1 MWYKPWSKITNDEV
15 HIFWSLESS
24 YINRRDSLLLSEV
37 ARTPDN
43 PPFLYSDKLNS
54 INGERKFDKLGIK
67 SDKQHI
73 MKRV

>member
-24 YINRRDSLLLSEV
+24 DINRRDFLLLSEV

-43 PPFLYSDKLNS
+43 PPFLSSDKLNS
-54 INGERKFDKLGIK
+54 INNGERKFDKVEYRNI
-67 SDKQHI
+67 I
-73 MKRV
+73 IN

>member
-1 MWYKPWSKITNDEV
+1 MWYKPWSKITNDEE
-15 HIFWSLESS
+15 HIFWSPESS
-24 YINRRDSLLLSEV
+24 DINRRDSLLLSEV

-43 PPFLYSDKLNS
+43 PPFLSSDKLNS

-73 MKRV
+73 MKGV